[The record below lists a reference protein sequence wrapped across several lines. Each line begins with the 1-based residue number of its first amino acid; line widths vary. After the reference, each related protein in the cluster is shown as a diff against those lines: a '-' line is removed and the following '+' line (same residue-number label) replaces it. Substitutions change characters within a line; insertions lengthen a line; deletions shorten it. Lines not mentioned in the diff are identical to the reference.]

1 MTLEGRGEMFKFT
14 KSSSIRLWQKPAKI
28 AARRCIKSV
37 GLGIFEAK
45 TFEDGAN
52 S

>member
-1 MTLEGRGEMFKFT
+1 MRLEGSGEMFNFT
-14 KSSSIRLWQKPAKI
+14 KSYSIRLGQKPAKI
-28 AARRCIKSV
+28 AGRRCIRSV
-37 GLGIFEAK
+37 SLGIFEAK

>member
-1 MTLEGRGEMFKFT
+1 MFNFT
-14 KSSSIRLWQKPAKI
+14 KSSSLRLRQKPAKV
-28 AARRCIKSV
+28 AGRRYIKSV

-45 TFEDGAN
+45 TLEDGAN